1 MKIDKTKFL
10 DWPRKVITLMGMS
23 GVGKTTLAGVLPT
36 DTWFHY
42 SADYRIGTRYLKEPI
57 LDNIKRCALQQPFL
71 RDLILSDSISFRSN
85 ITFQHLKPVS
95 TFLGKIGNPALGGSS
110 LAEFKRRQ
118 RLHREAEIQA
128 IGDVGSFIDK
138 ARNLYDRA
146 HFLND
151 TGGSIC
157 ELTDDEVWIEL
168 AKRSLIIYLRT
179 DETMEKMLIQ
189 RAQVDP
195 KPLYYD
201 EAFLDHHVTLY
212 LKKNKLAHTD
222 EMDPNDFV
230 QWVFPHLIAHRRPLY
245 ERIADRY
252 GYTVDAGNVLSVKNE
267 QDMLAL
273 IHKAL

>member
-1 MKIDKTKFL
+1 MRISRTEFQQ
-10 DWPRKVITLMGMS
+10 WPGKVITLMGMS

-57 LDNIKRCALQQPFL
+57 LDNIKRHALQQPFL

-85 ITFQHLKPVS
+85 ITFQHLKPVA

-110 LAEFKRRQ
+110 LEEFKRRQ
-118 RLHREAEIQA
+118 RLHRAAEIQA
-128 IGDVGSFIDK
+128 IRDVGPFIEK
-138 ARNLYDRA
+138 AGSLYGRP

-157 ELTDDEVWIEL
+157 ELTDEEVWDEL
-168 AKRSLIIYLRT
+168 SKHSVIIYLRA
-179 DETMEKMLIQ
+179 DNDMEKMLIE
-189 RAQVDP
+189 RAQADP

-201 EAFLDHHVTLY
+201 EAFLDHHVEKY
-212 LKKNKLAHTD
+212 LKKNRLGHTD
-222 EMDPNDFV
+222 EMDPDDFV

-245 ERIADRY
+245 ERIAEEY
-252 GYTVDAGNVLSVKNE
+252 GYTVDAGQVLTVNNE
-267 QDMLAL
+267 LDMLAL
-273 IHKAL
+273 ISRAL

>member
-168 AKRSLIIYLRT
+168 AKRSVIIYLRA

-189 RAQVDP
+189 RAQADP

-201 EAFLDHHVTLY
+201 EAFLDQHVTQY

>member
-1 MKIDKTKFL
+1 MKLSRQEFA

-42 SADYRIGTRYLKEPI
+42 SVDYRIGTRYLKEPI
-57 LDNIKRCALQQPFL
+57 LDNIKRHALQQPFL

-85 ITFQHLKPVS
+85 ITFQHLKPVA

-110 LAEFKRRQ
+110 LEEFKRRQ

-138 ARNLYDRA
+138 ARNLYGRA

-157 ELTDDEVWIEL
+157 ELTDDEVWSEL
-168 AKRSLIIYLRT
+168 AKRSLIIYLRA

-189 RAQVDP
+189 RAQADP
-195 KPLYYD
+195 KPMYYD
-201 EAFLDHHVTLY
+201 EHFLDHSIDTY
-212 LKKNKLAHTD
+212 LKANHLEHTD
-222 EMDPNDFV
+222 EMDPDDFV

-245 ERIADRY
+245 ERIADKY
-252 GYTVDAGNVLSVKNE
+252 GYTVDAGNVLSVKTE

>member
-1 MKIDKTKFL
+1 MKIDRQKFQQ
-10 DWPRKVITLMGMS
+10 WPGKVITLMGMS
-23 GVGKTTLAGVLPT
+23 GVGKTTLAGVLPQ

-57 LDNIKRCALQQPFL
+57 LDNIKRHALQQPFL

-95 TFLGKIGNPALGGSS
+95 TFLGKIGNPAQGGSS
-110 LAEFKRRQ
+110 LEEFKRRQ

-128 IGDVGSFIDK
+128 IRDVGPFIDK
-138 ARNLYDRA
+138 ARTLYDRP

-157 ELTDDEVWIEL
+157 ELTDAEVWDEL
-168 AKRSLIIYLRT
+168 SKHSVIIYLRA
-179 DETMEKMLIQ
+179 DDDMEQMLIQ
-189 RAQVDP
+189 RAQADP

-201 EAFLDHHVTLY
+201 EAFLDHHVAAY
-212 LKKNKLAHTD
+212 LEQNGLAHTD
-222 EMDPNDFV
+222 EMDPDDFV

-245 ERIADRY
+245 ERIADKY
-252 GYTVDAGNVLSVKNE
+252 GYTVDAGKVLTVKSE
-267 QDMLAL
+267 QDMLDLINEAL
-273 IHKAL
+273 

>member
-57 LDNIKRCALQQPFL
+57 LDNIKRHALQQPFL
-71 RDLILSDSISFRSN
+71 RDLTLSDSISFRSN
-85 ITFQHLKPVS
+85 ITFQHLKPVA
-95 TFLGKIGNPALGGSS
+95 TFLGKIGNPALGGGS

-168 AKRSLIIYLRT
+168 AKRSVIIYLRA

-189 RAQVDP
+189 RAQADP

-201 EAFLDHHVTLY
+201 EAFLDQHVTQY

>member
-1 MKIDKTKFL
+1 MNISRTEFQQ
-10 DWPRKVITLMGMS
+10 WPNKVITLMGMS

-57 LDNIKRCALQQPFL
+57 LDNIKRHALQQPFL
-71 RDLILSDSISFRSN
+71 RDLIQSDSISFRSN

-110 LAEFKRRQ
+110 LEEFKRRQ
-118 RLHREAEIQA
+118 RLHRAAEIQT
-128 IGDVGSFIDK
+128 IRDVGPFIDK
-138 ARNLYDRA
+138 AGSLYDRP

-157 ELTDDEVWIEL
+157 ELTDAEVWEEL
-168 AKRSLIIYLRT
+168 ATHSLIIYLRA
-179 DETMEKMLIQ
+179 DADMEKMLIQ
-189 RAQVDP
+189 RAQADP
-195 KPLYYD
+195 KPLYYN
-201 EAFLDHHVTLY
+201 EAFLDHHVAKY
-212 LKKNKLAHTD
+212 LKKNRLGHTD
-222 EMDPNDFV
+222 EMDPDDFV

-252 GYTVDAGNVLSVKNE
+252 GYMVNAGKVLSVKNE

-273 IHKAL
+273 ISRAL

>member
-1 MKIDKTKFL
+1 MRLSRTKFL
-10 DWPRKVITLMGMS
+10 DWPHKVITLMGMS

-57 LDNIKRCALQQPFL
+57 LDNIKRHALRQPFL
-71 RDLILSDSISFRSN
+71 RDLIQSDSISFRSN

-110 LAEFKRRQ
+110 IEEFKRRQ

-128 IGDVGSFIDK
+128 IRDVGPFIDK
-138 ARNLYDRA
+138 ARNLYGRA

-157 ELTDDEVWIEL
+157 ELTDEEVWSEL
-168 AKRSLIIYLRT
+168 ARHSLIIYLRA
-179 DETMEKMLIQ
+179 DNDMEQMLIQ
-189 RAQVDP
+189 RAQADP

-201 EAFLDHHVTLY
+201 ERFLDHSIDTY
-212 LKKNKLAHTD
+212 LKANNLDHTD
-222 EMDPNDFV
+222 AMDPDDFV

-245 ERIADRY
+245 EDIADRY
-252 GYTVDAGNVLSVKNE
+252 GYTVDAGKVLSIQTE
-267 QDMLAL
+267 QDMLDLIIEAL
-273 IHKAL
+273 